1 MSHLRVF
8 NRLPAAT
15 VGVMCMCS
23 VKKGKPELRKKVMPG
38 VVIRYQALPAT
49 SQGRWKAYVRVGG
62 RDSFAGTSFCR
73 RASWLQRQKG
83 VRDALIQE
91 PLFGGCSALACV
103 APRFSQCN
111 AAL

>member
-49 SQGRWKAYVRVGG
+49 SQGRWKAYARVGEIRLCG
-62 RDSFAGTSFCR
+62 IVSAAEQAGY
-73 RASWLQRQKG
+73 
-83 VRDALIQE
+83 I
-91 PLFGGCSALACV
+91 GGEAC
-103 APRFSQCN
+103 AIR
-111 AAL
+111 